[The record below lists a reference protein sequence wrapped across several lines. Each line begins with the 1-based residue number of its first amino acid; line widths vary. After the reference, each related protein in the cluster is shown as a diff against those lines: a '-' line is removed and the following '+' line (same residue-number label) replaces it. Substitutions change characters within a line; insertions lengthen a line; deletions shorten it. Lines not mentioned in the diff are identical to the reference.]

1 MAKIASSSADMT
13 IDTDSMEEYTTDIGF
28 ELTQALPVTTCFAD
42 AGPRRVT
49 GNYDYAYTLAG
60 NNDFATTLPDSTIYG
75 LIASTGVAVTFD
87 PTGATAASDN
97 PNYDSTS
104 SVLESYSISGSL
116 DDAIKFSA
124 TLRGNSAISRAVA

>member
-1 MAKIASSSADMT
+1 MAKMASSTATME
-13 IDTDSMEEYTTDIGF
+13 IDGDSMEEYATDIGL
-28 ELTQALPVTTCFAD
+28 EITQALPVTTCFAD

-49 GNYDYAYTLAG
+49 GNYDYAYTLSG

-87 PTGATAASDN
+87 PTGTSAASDN

-104 SVLESYSISGSL
+104 SVLESYSISASI
-116 DDAIKFSA
+116 DDSIKFST
-124 TLRGNSAISRAVA
+124 TLRGNSAIDRAVS